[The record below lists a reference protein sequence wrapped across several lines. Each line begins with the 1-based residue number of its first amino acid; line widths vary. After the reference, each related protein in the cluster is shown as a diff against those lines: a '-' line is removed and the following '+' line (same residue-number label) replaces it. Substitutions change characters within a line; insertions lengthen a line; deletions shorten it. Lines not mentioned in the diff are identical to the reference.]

1 VVAGFFY
8 RLFSRPA
15 PLDFTCDWNHIVDYL
30 AGAASEK
37 QVALYMNIARLRSIG
52 FEDKTNKRRKEVR
65 EYANERWDWT
75 GWKWT
80 A

>member
-15 PLDFTCDWNHIVDYL
+15 SLDFTCDWNHFPDYM

-37 QVALYMNIARLRSIG
+37 QVALYLNVTSLSRSIG
-52 FEDKTNKRRKEVR
+52 FGGKPNKK
-65 EYANERWDWT
+65 
-75 GWKWT
+75 GG
-80 A
+80 